1 VGGEE
6 GTANVAVLEAII
18 ASVAT
23 GRPAA
28 VPESRGAR

>member
-18 ASVAT
+18 ESVKT
-23 GRPAA
+23 GRPAT
-28 VPESRGAR
+28 VEQ

>member
-18 ASVAT
+18 ESTRT
-23 GRPAA
+23 GKA
-28 VPESRGAR
+28 VLVKE

>member
-18 ASVAT
+18 DSTRT
-23 GRPAA
+23 GKAA
-28 VPESRGAR
+28 LVEQ